1 MHSTE
6 LHHSSPED
14 AIEVAV
20 TFWRELI
27 SDFNLEIS
35 RNASI
40 KHTHE
45 AITTMIMITDK
56 HSTILLQHLLFVYV
70 TLAVST
76 GLSFSGV
83 FVIMVAVS

>member
-35 RNASI
+35 RNAI
-40 KHTHE
+40 VKHTHDTI
-45 AITTMIMITDK
+45 ANRIMITDI
-56 HSTILLQHLLFVYV
+56 HNTILLPHIF
-70 TLAVST
+70 VST
-76 GLSFSGV
+76 HHQKPCQESSP
-83 FVIMVAVS
+83 FVSLHL

>member
-35 RNASI
+35 SI

-56 HSTILLQHLLFVYV
+56 HSTIFLQHLPFP
-70 TLAVST
+70 
-76 GLSFSGV
+76 
-83 FVIMVAVS
+83 